1 MTVKPI
7 GRYWEQRA
15 EHFLMQHG
23 LQLITRNF
31 STPSGEIDLIMR
43 DADSVAFIEVRYRGS
58 TRYGGA
64 IHSVTTAKQR
74 KLKCCAALF
83 ISRHTAWSHYP
94 CRFDVIAYDAPNGD
108 VEPIW
113 IRAAFD

>member
-83 ISRHTAWSHYP
+83 VSRHTAWSHYP

>member
-7 GRYWEQRA
+7 GQYWEQRA

-83 ISRHTAWSHYP
+83 VSRHTAWSHYP
-94 CRFDVIAYDAPNGD
+94 CRFDVIAYDAPKGNG
-108 VEPIW
+108 EPVW